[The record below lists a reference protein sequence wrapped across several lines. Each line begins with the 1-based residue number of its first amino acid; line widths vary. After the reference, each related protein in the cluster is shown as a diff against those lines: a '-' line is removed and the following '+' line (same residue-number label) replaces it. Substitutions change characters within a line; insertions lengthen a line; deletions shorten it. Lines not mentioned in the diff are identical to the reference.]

1 MVSDTLL
8 HASSDAAGTPPVRVQ
23 RRQQGCLRFSYVPA
37 GSITPQRHRCVPDDA
52 RPGVQPLFIALRYG
66 DPAYGLLRASTDPAI
81 RQGASDDGEMG
92 VMHALQQPLREAN
105 LRVRLDE
112 YLRFGLSAGIFYAT

>member
-1 MVSDTLL
+1 
-8 HASSDAAGTPPVRVQ
+8 VRVQ
-23 RRQQGCLRFSYVPA
+23 RRQQGCVRLSWVPT
-37 GSITPQRHRCVPDDA
+37 GSITPQRHRCLPDDA
-52 RPGVQPLFIALRYG
+52 HPDARPLFAALRYG
-66 DPAYGLLRASTDPAI
+66 DPACGLLRAATDPAI
-81 RQGASDDGEMG
+81 RRGASDDGEMG